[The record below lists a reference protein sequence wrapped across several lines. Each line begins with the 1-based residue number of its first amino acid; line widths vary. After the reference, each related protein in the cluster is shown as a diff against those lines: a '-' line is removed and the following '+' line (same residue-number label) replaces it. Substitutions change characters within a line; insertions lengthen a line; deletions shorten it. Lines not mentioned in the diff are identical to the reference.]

1 MDRKANKKEDKS
13 FTSEYCAINQKQKT
27 GLKNT
32 KNKKKDYDT
41 QFIHRELEE
50 LCENI

>member
-13 FTSEYCAINQKQKT
+13 FTSEYCAVNQKQKT

-32 KNKKKDYDT
+32 KNKKKK
-41 QFIHRELEE
+41 IMILNSSI
-50 LCENI
+50 EN